1 MSDIQVTKHPPVKEN
16 KEISALLTLI
26 DDPDEDV
33 YQTVSEKILSFGKDI
48 IPNLENLWETIHNE
62 ETQERIENLI
72 HRVHFRDLTQE
83 FIQWKNDGA
92 DLLQGSILV
101 AKYHYPE
108 LQELSIRQEIEK
120 IRRNTWLELNSYLTA
135 MERVNVLNSIF
146 FNYYKHRG
154 VEISY
159 DNPDPFLINKTL
171 ETRKGNS
178 ISNGI
183 LYMVLCELLDIPVRA
198 VNIPKQFILAY
209 FDHPLDQLDTDTPPN
224 EQILFFVDPMSG
236 QMYAHKDIESYF
248 KRVSVPPVPSYFK
261 PQDNKRVIQF
271 LLEELSKCYD
281 NVKNQYK
288 MDELLEL
295 GAMLDE
301 DNTE

>member
-1 MSDIQVTKHPPVKEN
+1 MKEN

-72 HRVHFRDLTQE
+72 HRVHFRDLTRE
-83 FIQWKNDGA
+83 LIQWKQDGA
-92 DLLQGSILV
+92 DLLRGSILV

-108 LQELSIRQEIEK
+108 LQELAIQQEIEK

-135 MERVNVLNSIF
+135 IERVNVLNSIF

-183 LYMVLCELLDIPVRA
+183 LYMILCELLDIPVRA

-209 FDHPLDQLDTDTPPN
+209 FNQPVDQLDADTPAN

-248 KRVSVPPVPSYFK
+248 KRISVPPVPSYFK
-261 PQDNKRVIQF
+261 PLNNKRVIQF

-281 NVKNQYK
+281 NLKNQYK
-288 MDELLEL
+288 MDELMEL
-295 GAMLDE
+295 AAMLDE
-301 DNTE
+301 EEKD

>member
-1 MSDIQVTKHPPVKEN
+1 MKEN

-83 FIQWKNDGA
+83 FMQWKQDGA
-92 DLLQGSILV
+92 DLLRGSILV

-108 LQELSIRQEIEK
+108 LQELAIQQEIEK

-135 MERVNVLNSIF
+135 IERVNVLNSIF

-183 LYMVLCELLDIPVRA
+183 LYMILCELLDIPVRA

-209 FDHPLDQLDTDTPPN
+209 FSQPVDQLDADTPAN

-248 KRVSVPPVPSYFK
+248 KRISVPPVPSYFK
-261 PQDNKRVIQF
+261 PLNNKRVIQF
-271 LLEELSKCYD
+271 LLEELSKCFD
-281 NVKNQYK
+281 NLKNQYK
-288 MDELLEL
+288 MDELLGL
-295 GAMLDE
+295 AAMLDE
-301 DNTE
+301 EEKD